1 MAQQNIVSYILSQ
14 LRQGK
19 KLEEINRFLISA
31 GYDRAEVESSV
42 QYVIN
47 TQINPQLAEQQR
59 IQQLAR
65 YVQQQISAGY
75 DQKAIANFLIS
86 RGYPYYE
93 VNSALQQAT
102 VPKKEEKEV
111 KVEHK
116 LLVVAVI
123 AMFFMTAAVTIM
135 YFKAY
140 TLIGIGV
147 PEKLLDV
154 EADRLTTIVQQGGEL
169 AFQVK
174 LINFGYERR
183 FDVVLDYNIIDRDT
197 QGVVLQKSETLALS
211 TTLENIV
218 RFDIPETMKPGNYV
232 LRVDATYQDFTA
244 TSGFIFEVLPKD
256 IADERLEEIREE
268 LPEKVNVTEIPE
280 LAPEEIPLPEEAVP
294 EEIPL
299 PEKEEKFYEGKTR
312 AQAFQMV
319 KAVSVREPQ
328 RAADMCKEFQLQGN
342 LEGCMIMLARFKK
355 DARFCEEIKRERGK
369 DSCYVQVIF
378 ETGQFDLC
386 GQIIDS
392 NTRQSCDMM
401 AKASE
406 AAQLAEQGRTKD
418 VQLILE
424 TFPLPT

>member
-1 MAQQNIVSYILSQ
+1 MVQQNIVSYVLSQ
-14 LRQGK
+14 LRRGK
-19 KLEEINRFLISA
+19 KLEDINRFLIQS
-31 GYDRAEVESSV
+31 GYDKSEVESSI

-47 TQINPQLAEQQR
+47 TQTNPLLAEQQR

-65 YVQQQISAGY
+65 YVQQQLDAGY
-75 DQKAIANFLIS
+75 EQQIIANFLIS

-102 VPKKEEKEV
+102 APRKEV

-116 LLVVAVI
+116 LVIVAV
-123 AMFFMTAAVTIM
+123 AVMFLMTAAVTIM

-174 LINFGYERR
+174 LINFGYEKR
-183 FDVVLDYNIIDRDT
+183 FDVVLDYKIIDRDT
-197 QGVVLQKSETLALS
+197 QGVVLEKSETVALS

-232 LRVDATYQDFTA
+232 LRVDATYQEFTA
-244 TSGFIFEVLPKD
+244 TSGFVFEVLPKE
-256 IADERLEEIREE
+256 IAEERLEEIREE
-268 LPEKVNVTEIPE
+268 LPEPVNVTEIPE
-280 LAPEEIPLPEEAVP
+280 LAPEEVPLPEEAVP
-294 EEIPL
+294 EEIP
-299 PEKEEKFYEGKTR
+299 PPPEEKFYEGKTR

-319 KAVSVREPQ
+319 MAVSVREPS
-328 RAADMCKEFQLQGN
+328 RAIGMCKEFRFSGN
-342 LEGCMIMLARFKK
+342 LEGCIIMLARFKE
-355 DARFCEEIKRERGK
+355 DARFCEEIEREKGK

-378 ETGQFDLC
+378 ETGQFELC
-386 GQIIDS
+386 GQIIDA
-392 NTRQSCDMM
+392 NTRQSCEMM
-401 AKASE
+401 GKASE
-406 AAQLAEQGRTKD
+406 ATQLAEQGRTED

-424 TFPLPT
+424 TFPLPSG